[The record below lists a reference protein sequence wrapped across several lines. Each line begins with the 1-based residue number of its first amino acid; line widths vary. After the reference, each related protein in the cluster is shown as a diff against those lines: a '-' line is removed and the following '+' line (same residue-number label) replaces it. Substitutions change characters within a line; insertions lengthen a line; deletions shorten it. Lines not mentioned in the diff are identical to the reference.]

1 MQPSIF
7 SPATPQD
14 REPVSPRPSPRD
26 GVMPTPQTLPCRD
39 PASLESLG
47 EVPVYSRAQV
57 VQTVERA
64 RRAQAAW
71 GRTSF
76 AERRQVLRTLLDE
89 IVARQEDICRLASRD
104 SGKTLVDAAMGE
116 VFPVCEKIRHLLTHG
131 EADLRPESRPSGLML
146 HKAARV
152 EYHPL
157 GVIGVICPWNF
168 PFHNIFCP
176 VVPALF
182 AGNAVVAKV
191 SELAS
196 SSAASYQALIADVL
210 RRCGHSPDLVQIITG
225 AGETGSALV
234 TSGVEKVFFTGSP
247 ENGRRVMSA
256 ASQTLTPVV
265 LELGGKDPMIIC
277 DDADLD
283 QAVAAA
289 MLGVYTACGQM
300 CVGAERLYVFD
311 GIYDRF
317 ISEVCDRV
325 RALRQGPPS
334 LEPAERGRFDVGA
347 TTMPRQIEII
357 ERQLADA
364 VARGA
369 RILVGGRRN
378 PDWPGQ
384 FFEPTVL
391 VDVRPDMEIVQRET
405 FGPVMTIQ
413 RVHSEEEAVRLAN
426 ATAYGLG
433 SSVFSKDL
441 RRAERI
447 AAGIS
452 AGMTVI
458 NDFGIA
464 YMVQSA
470 PFGGLRIS
478 GFGQINGREG
488 LRACCHVK
496 TVVSDRLPLHAGVSL
511 YPVRSATFPLLQSA
525 VALIYG
531 SGLKTRAEAALGVGM
546 NLLRLAR
553 GR

>member
-1 MQPSIF
+1 VL
-7 SPATPQD
+7 A
-14 REPVSPRPSPRD
+14 
-26 GVMPTPQTLPCRD
+26 
-39 PASLESLG
+39 
-47 EVPVYSRAQV
+47 
-57 VQTVERA
+57 TVERA
-64 RRAQAAW
+64 RRAQVAW
-71 GRTSF
+71 GRTTF
-76 AERRQVLRTLLDE
+76 AQRRQVLRTLLSE
-89 IVARQEDICRLASRD
+89 IVARQDDICRLASRD

-116 VFPVCEKIRHLLTHG
+116 VFPVCEKIRYLIAHG
-131 EADLRPESRPSGLML
+131 QDDLRSESRTSGLML
-146 HKAARV
+146 HQSARV

-234 TSGVEKVFFTGSP
+234 TSGVEKIFFTGSP

-256 ASQTLTPVV
+256 ASETLTPVV

-277 DDADLD
+277 DDADLE

-317 ISEVCDRV
+317 IEAVCARV
-325 RALRQGPPS
+325 RTLRQGPPS
-334 LEPAERGRFDVGA
+334 LEPEERGRFDVGA
-347 TTMPRQIEII
+347 TTMPRQLEII

-378 PDWPGQ
+378 PSWPGQ

-391 VDVRPDMEIVQRET
+391 VDVTPDMEIVQRET

-413 RVHSEEEAVRLAN
+413 RVHSDEEAVRLAN
-426 ATAYGLG
+426 STAYGLG

-488 LRACCHVK
+488 LRACCHAK

-511 YPVRSATFPLLQSA
+511 YPVRSATFPLLKSA

-531 SGLKTRAEAALGVGM
+531 AGVGARARAAFDLGK
-546 NLLRLAR
+546 NLLRLKSQR
-553 GR
+553 

>member
-1 MQPSIF
+1 MLSTNPAPASKAAPRSQTSPETPSA
-7 SPATPQD
+7 PA
-14 REPVSPRPSPRD
+14 
-26 GVMPTPQTLPCRD
+26 TLPCRN
-39 PASLESLG
+39 PATLETLG

-57 VQTVERA
+57 VSAVERG

-71 GRTSF
+71 GKTTY
-76 AERRQVLRTLLDE
+76 AQRRQVLRTLLAE
-89 IVARQEDICRLASRD
+89 IVARQDEICTLASRD

-116 VFPVCEKIRHLLTHG
+116 VFPVCEKIRYLIAHG
-131 EADLRPESRPSGLML
+131 EDDLKTESRPSGLML
-146 HKAARV
+146 HKTARV

-196 SSAASYQALIADVL
+196 GSAAGYQALISDVL

-234 TSGVEKVFFTGSP
+234 TSGVEKIFFTGSP
-247 ENGRRVMSA
+247 ENGRRVMAA
-256 ASQTLTPVV
+256 ASETLTDVV

-277 DDADLD
+277 DDADLE

-300 CVGAERLYVFD
+300 CVGAERLYVFS
-311 GIYDRF
+311 GIYERF
-317 ISEVCDRV
+317 VEAVCTRV
-325 RALRQGPPS
+325 SALRQGPPS
-334 LEPAERGRFDVGA
+334 LEPPERGRFDIGA
-347 TTMPRQIEII
+347 TTMPRQLEII
-357 ERQLADA
+357 ERQIADA
-364 VARGA
+364 VQKGA
-369 RILVGGRRN
+369 RVRVGGRRN
-378 PDWPGQ
+378 PSWPGQ
-384 FFEPTVL
+384 FFEPTVI
-391 VDVRPDMEIVQRET
+391 VDVNPSMELVQHET

-413 RVHSEEEAVRLAN
+413 RVDSEEEAIRLAN

-441 RRAERI
+441 ARAERI

-470 PFGGLRIS
+470 PFGGVRIS
-478 GFGQINGREG
+478 GLGKINGREG
-488 LRACCHVK
+488 LRACCQQK
-496 TVVSDRLPLHAGVSL
+496 TVVSDRFPIHAAMSL
-511 YPVRSATFPLLQSA
+511 YPVQPATFPLLKQA
-525 VALIYG
+525 VALLYG
-531 SGLKTRAEAALGVGM
+531 PDLPTRARALWGVGK
-546 NLLRLAR
+546 NLLRLAQKR
-553 GR
+553 